1 VTGAVRD
8 AAAILAAVGI
18 AGLLVPLPW
27 VRAEVR
33 RGVALVLTLAAWF
46 VLLGSLVPSEDARDG
61 LDRVASPGS
70 AALAVAALLG
80 LCAVGAL
87 GVRLVLRHPTL
98 WFVLLGVALPIRT
111 PVSFGSQEASLLVP
125 LYAVILL
132 GLAAWIWGRLRGGIA
147 GSGPE
152 GPRVLNLPLAAFVA
166 YVLLSIL
173 WSADPAEGAARAA
186 FFYLPFVLL
195 YLLVLAWW
203 PRARALAALAVTTLA
218 GASVAAL
225 VGLYQYATREIWWNE
240 TLQQANVYSRFFRV
254 NGIFYDPNILGRY
267 LAIGI
272 LTALALAWVRRRPV
286 ELAGLGAVTVVMGA
300 GLMVT
305 FSRSSALML
314 MVGLVLLAARAVGP
328 LRAAAGGAA
337 LLLVLGGASIAA
349 SGNIRHAVTDGDR
362 LERVSEGRF
371 DLMEGG
377 LEIWRDDPV
386 LGAGLGGFERR
397 FEETLTPVEQRR
409 VRVVVSHNAP
419 VTVLSEAGL
428 AGAGL
433 FLLLIVGAGWATA
446 RGSRDQ
452 GDAGWARWTLSA
464 QLGGILVHS
473 LLYAALFED
482 PFTWVI
488 AAGAVALAGLRPA
501 QVAAPR
507 PEAPEPL
514 PVP

>member
-8 AAAILAAVGI
+8 AAAILAAVGV

-33 RGVALVLTLAAWF
+33 RGVALVLTIVAWA

-61 LDRVASPGS
+61 LERLASPGPAVVAVVS
-70 AALAVAALLG
+70 LLALGALAV
-80 LCAVGAL
+80 V
-87 GVRLVLRHPTL
+87 GVRLVLRRPTL
-98 WFVLLGVALPIRT
+98 WFALLGVALPIRT
-111 PVSFGSQEASLLVP
+111 PVSFGSQEANLLVP

-147 GSGPE
+147 GPAPE

-173 WSADPAEGAARAA
+173 WSADPAEGAVRAA

-195 YLLVLAWW
+195 YLVVLAWW

-218 GASVAAL
+218 GGALAAI
-225 VGLYQYATREIWWNE
+225 VGLWQYAAREIWWNE

-254 NGIFYDPNILGRY
+254 NSIFYDPNIFGRY

-272 LTALALAWVRRRPV
+272 LTALALAWVRRRPA
-286 ELAGLGAVTVVMGA
+286 ELAGLGAVTALMGA
-300 GLMVT
+300 GMIVT

-328 LRAAAGGAA
+328 LRAAAGGVA
-337 LLLVLGGASIAA
+337 LLLVLGGASIAT
-349 SGNIRHAVTDGDR
+349 SDNIRRAVTDGDR

-377 LEIWRDDPV
+377 LEIWRDEPV

-397 FEETLTPVEQRR
+397 FEETLTPIEQRR

-428 AGAGL
+428 AGSGL

-452 GDAGWARWTLSA
+452 GDVGWARWTLSA
-464 QLGGILVHS
+464 GLCGILVHS

-482 PFTWVI
+482 PFTWVL
-488 AAGAVALAGLRPA
+488 AAGAIALAGLRPA
-501 QVAAPR
+501 QVPAPR